1 MLVISSILRE
11 ICPIL
16 QRGRER
22 PSLFPNG
29 INPLDAA
36 AERFAKPVPTAVFAA
51 RAQSIGPAG
60 LAGIVPVTLLSTPSS
75 ILKQNKLTLDLKL
88 EFYEMLAPLRAL
100 PEHIFDNLEVAV
112 KAVSLEKRLKGG
124 ETHNDRTS
132 CFSRHTVAEKPQQT
146 KTGNRSTDCIALRT
160 RRKSRLSQVCEETVS
175 WLALQWKDQ
184 FSACLQKQF
193 Y

>member
-1 MLVISSILRE
+1 MFAGGVNPMDAVAGKFAKPVAVLAAFSHPTTTTKFLRE
-11 ICPIL
+11 TFPSAPPTPRSAKKFL
-16 QRGRER
+16 RGRER

-75 ILKQNKLTLDLKL
+75 ILKQNKLTLDLEL

-112 KAVSLEKRLKGG
+112 KAVSLEKRL
-124 ETHNDRTS
+124 
-132 CFSRHTVAEKPQQT
+132 
-146 KTGNRSTDCIALRT
+146 
-160 RRKSRLSQVCEETVS
+160 
-175 WLALQWKDQ
+175 
-184 FSACLQKQF
+184 
-193 Y
+193 